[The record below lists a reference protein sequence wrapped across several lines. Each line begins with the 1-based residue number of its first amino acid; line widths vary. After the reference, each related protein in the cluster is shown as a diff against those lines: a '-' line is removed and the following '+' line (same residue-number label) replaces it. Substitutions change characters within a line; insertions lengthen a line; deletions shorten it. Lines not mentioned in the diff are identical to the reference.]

1 MPWRE
6 GSGVEGARVR
16 KFEGAKFRGCEGAGD
31 SMKVVALLARRR
43 VALGFITAVV
53 TLVMAQPTRRSLAV
67 GFAVAV
73 LGEALR
79 IWAAGHLEKSR
90 EVTRSGPYRWT
101 RHPLYAGSIV
111 LALGAVIAARSVV
124 VAVLVTVY
132 MGATISAAI
141 ATEEAF
147 LRRTFGDTYDRYR
160 ESRAEPMRRRFSLER
175 AMRNREYRAALGVA
189 GGFAL
194 LALKLLAS
202 V

>member
-1 MPWRE
+1 MN
-6 GSGVEGARVR
+6 
-16 KFEGAKFRGCEGAGD
+16 
-31 SMKVVALLARRR
+31 VVALLARRR
-43 VALGFITAVV
+43 VALGFITAVI
-53 TLVMAQPTRRSLAV
+53 TLVMAQPTQRSLAS
-67 GFAVAV
+67 GFVVAL

-101 RHPLYAGSIV
+101 RHPLYVGSAV

-124 VAVLVTVY
+124 VAVLVALY
-132 MGATISAAI
+132 MGTTISAAI

-147 LRRTFGDTYDRYR
+147 LKRTFGDTYDQYR
-160 ESRAEPMRRRFSLER
+160 ESRAEPMRRHFSFER
-175 AMRNREYRAALGVA
+175 AVRNREYRAALGVA